1 MSGAGTA
8 PKVLLVTQGDP
19 KSNGVCEILLREL
32 ASHYPPGRLVRY
44 TLIDTPI
51 SRVESS
57 WLGFRAVMHPVE
69 YSSRPL
75 LSTWKHRQFNR
86 HSGPAIA
93 EEIRGLIRDEQID
106 LIWVIL
112 NSANAISLADQLTS
126 ENQLPLVTT
135 VWDDP
140 EFVAAT
146 HYMDPWT
153 TRGVLRRFKSVLQRS
168 RRVAVASEGM
178 AEAYASKYQIRGIPL
193 IHGLHPSL
201 WRTPAQP
208 TAHKVAHVVGFAGS
222 LHCKTEWNALV
233 AAIDDW
239 NRSEAV
245 PIRVRFIGQ
254 FPRFGARK
262 AQFVEHVG
270 SVSLPEA
277 IDAIAATDVA
287 YVPYWFDRRRA
298 WAAKTAFPSKLSAY
312 VAAGVPVLYHGPVD
326 SSPAI
331 FLRRYPVGMSCHSLQ
346 SEEIRRTLHTLL
358 CDQRVR
364 HSATIERRRALD
376 EQLGAE
382 AMLRRFADVIGV
394 DRALLLPVAAAIGD
408 RP

>member
-1 MSGAGTA
+1 MTVAGSV
-8 PKVLLVTQGDP
+8 PKVLLVTQGNP
-19 KSNGVCEILLREL
+19 KSSGVAELFLREL
-32 ASHYPPGRLVRY
+32 ASHYPPTRLVRY
-44 TLIDTPI
+44 TLIPAPTGEVDT
-51 SRVESS
+51 S
-57 WLGFRAVMHPVE
+57 WLGFRAFAHAVE
-69 YSSRPL
+69 YSSLPL

-86 HSGPAIA
+86 RSGPAIA

-106 LIWVIL
+106 LIWMIL
-112 NSANAISLADQLTS
+112 NSANAVSLADQLTS
-126 ENQLPLVTT
+126 EDLLPVVTT

-140 EFVAAT
+140 EFVAET
-146 HYMDPWT
+146 HYLDPWT
-153 TRGVLRRFKSVLQRS
+153 TRGVLRRFSSVLQRS

-178 AEAYASKYQIRGIPL
+178 AEAYASKYHVHGIPL

-201 WRTPAQP
+201 WRTPAQTAAHK
-208 TAHKVAHVVGFAGS
+208 TAHIVGFAGS

-239 NRSEAV
+239 NRGDDL

-254 FPRFGARK
+254 FPRFGAHR
-262 AQFVEHVG
+262 APFVEHVG
-270 SVSLPEA
+270 SLSLPEA
-277 IDAIAATDVA
+277 LNALAATDVA

-312 VAAGVPVLYHGPVD
+312 VAAGVPVLYHGPAD

-346 SEEIRRTLHTLL
+346 SGDIRRTLRTLL
-358 CDQRVR
+358 CDQEVR
-364 HSATIERRRALD
+364 ESAAKERRRALD

-394 DRALLLPVAAAIGD
+394 DRARLLPIATTIGD